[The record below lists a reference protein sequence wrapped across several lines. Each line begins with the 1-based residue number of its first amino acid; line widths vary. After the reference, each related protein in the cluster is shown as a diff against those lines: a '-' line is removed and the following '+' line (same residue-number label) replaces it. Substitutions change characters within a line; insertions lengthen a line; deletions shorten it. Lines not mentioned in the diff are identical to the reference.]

1 MWQPTISSDEL
12 YHHGILG
19 MHWGKKNG
27 PPYPLGAEDHSQSE
41 KKAGWRKSLSDEQ
54 KATIKKAAKITA
66 NVAVTALLA
75 YGSYKLVTDPKAR
88 ALVGKGMQL
97 VHGMD
102 TKRSLEEAIRNSGP
116 EIIGKNG
123 EKIDP
128 DTFDRLINQ
137 KASNFSKIIP
147 ECKKITSDYAK
158 SSTEQRRQMLENLN
172 KVHGEYNCKAGGL
185 AYEAMRRG
193 MDVTAKDIDTTAIDD
208 TVFMGKCYKNFKGYD
223 TIKGSSIENC
233 EKTILGMFKN
243 GQRGNMIVY
252 NPKGTN
258 SHAMA
263 FEIFD
268 GKLVLIES
276 RNRIE
281 MTLSGLNRRGFS
293 GNGIDL
299 NNIKVVRTD
308 NLEFNDESGFIKRV
322 LKSN

>member
-1 MWQPTISSDEL
+1 MWSPTYRYDYL
-12 YHHGILG
+12 CHHGILG
-19 MHWGKKNG
+19 MHWGRKNG
-27 PPYPLGAEDHSQSE
+27 PPYPLDAEGHSQSE

-54 KATIKKAAKITA
+54 KATIKKAAIGTLAIAGIAASAYVISQHPEMLKYAKDGAAAITNRFA
-66 NVAVTALLA
+66 N
-75 YGSYKLVTDPKAR
+75 KPIKEI
-88 ALVGKGMQL
+88 
-97 VHGMD
+97 
-102 TKRSLEEAIRNSGP
+102 TKSAGN
-116 EIIGKNG
+116 
-123 EKIDP
+123 
-128 DTFDRLINQ
+128 FD
-137 KASNFSKIIP
+137 KIIP
-147 ECKKITSDYAK
+147 ECKKVTNDYMK
-158 SSTEQRRQMLENLN
+158 SAPEQRRQMLENLN

-193 MDVTAKDIDTTAIDD
+193 YDVTAKDIDTTAIDD
-208 TVFMGKCYKNFKGYD
+208 TLFMNKCYKNFKDYD

-233 EKTILGMFKN
+233 EKAILDMFKN